1 MIKRRIVEYPY
12 NGVVTHVVQGVGRN
26 EDTKEVIYE
35 GVMDEHM
42 QKDEEG
48 RTLQTSTYIICM
60 PLTKDVDGNYIIPRK
75 GDEVSIDRLGETMNF
90 VIDNVEPSQLD
101 GISLYATRQ
110 DW

>member
-1 MIKRRIVEYPY
+1 
-12 NGVVTHVVQGVGRN
+12 
-26 EDTKEVIYE
+26 
-35 GVMDEHM
+35 
-42 QKDEEG
+42 
-48 RTLQTSTYIICM
+48 M